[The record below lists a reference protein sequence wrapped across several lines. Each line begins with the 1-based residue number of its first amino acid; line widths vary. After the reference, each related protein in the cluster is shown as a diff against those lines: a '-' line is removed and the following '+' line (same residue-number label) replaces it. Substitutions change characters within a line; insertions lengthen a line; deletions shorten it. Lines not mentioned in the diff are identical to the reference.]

1 MRRIDHLKMMHTML
15 DDQIDELERKHKF
28 PDAQEEKMIADLK
41 KQRLN
46 IRDGIIQLEAE
57 DAEHNRHKTS

>member
-1 MRRIDHLKMMHTML
+1 MRRIDHLKMMHKML

>member
-1 MRRIDHLKMMHTML
+1 MRRIDHLKMMHKML

-57 DAEHNRHKTS
+57 DAELNRHKTS